1 MTELHLKAGLF
12 VFAVLASLLAIWLG
26 GAWVG
31 SLIILAFI
39 LAFAGA
45 SRLPSVI
52 NTISKIS
59 KMGPL

>member
-1 MTELHLKAGLF
+1 MTELYLRAGLF

-45 SRLPSVI
+45 SKLTSI
-52 NTISKIS
+52 IDTLSKLS